1 LLLFGLFMLFFTN
14 VDRWLSEWGQSSIS
28 MSVYLEDGFDP
39 ERREAIKEMLAEI
52 QGVQIRGFISKEKA
66 LMQLREALG
75 GQSGLLD
82 GLSGNPLPASFELL
96 IRDLGGQEN
105 VAEKLKQ
112 RLENEVGI
120 QEVQYNQ
127 QWQERAEGF
136 LYFLRIGGVV
146 IGGFLCLA
154 TLFIITNTIKLT
166 IYSRR
171 NEIEI
176 LKIVGATDW
185 FVKTPFL
192 MEGAIQGIIGG
203 VLSVGCIFLLH
214 SLFSLKKIYL
224 FGLPVMNIVFL
235 PWSSVCLIIF
245 MGLMLGFVGGFIA
258 IGRFFNL

>member
-1 LLLFGLFMLFFTN
+1 
-14 VDRWLSEWGQSSIS
+14 
-28 MSVYLEDGFDP
+28 
-39 ERREAIKEMLAEI
+39 
-52 QGVQIRGFISKEKA
+52 
-66 LMQLREALG
+66 
-75 GQSGLLD
+75 
-82 GLSGNPLPASFELL
+82 
-96 IRDLGGQEN
+96 
-105 VAEKLKQ
+105 
-112 RLENEVGI
+112 
-120 QEVQYNQ
+120 
-127 QWQERAEGF
+127 
-136 LYFLRIGGVV
+136 VV